1 MNRRS
6 RQLIIDAMIAIILST
21 ILTFVTYSLGYHLS
35 LMMLFFEWGIIPII
49 WFSFRQGPVAA
60 VLIAAIQ
67 GLISGLIIWYTD
79 GFEHASLF
87 MFLILGQ
94 VLPYISLS
102 VAGFFAKYTQKTL
115 NNRRYSSTY
124 LNIVTGTTLAVLA
137 YYFIRFVLIPWVF
150 RYASELNVLDGGFWL
165 SAVIIAA
172 LTFVVLC
179 LMARLKAQTIIPK
192 RSKYLSRKET
202 SSLLND

>member
-60 VLIAAIQ
+60 VLTAAIQ

-137 YYFIRFVLIPWVF
+137 YYFIRFALIPWVF